1 LWPDAII
8 WEIHTPMGVAIV
20 DIHPIMLHRMVPA
33 GEADTGTIM
42 TAPNTNGTMEADG
55 AIILQGRRK

>member
-8 WEIHTPMGVAIV
+8 WEIHTPTGVAIV

-42 TAPNTNGTMEADG
+42 TAPSTNGTMEADG